1 MHYVQVS
8 ENRYFMPTNASSECT
23 TSVHSDKIDN
33 TQIDILCPLMQV
45 QNVQQVLMH
54 SDQILDNTQISC
66 HFLK

>member
-8 ENRYFMPTNASSECT
+8 ENRYFMPTNVSSECT

-45 QNVQQVLMH
+45 QNVQQGLTYAFW
-54 SDQILDNTQISC
+54 SNR
-66 HFLK
+66 

>member
-45 QNVQQVLMH
+45 QNVQQRL
-54 SDQILDNTQISC
+54 TYA
-66 HFLK
+66 F

>member
-8 ENRYFMPTNASSECT
+8 ENRYFMPTNTSSECT

-45 QNVQQVLMH
+45 QNVQQVL
-54 SDQILDNTQISC
+54 IYA
-66 HFLK
+66 F